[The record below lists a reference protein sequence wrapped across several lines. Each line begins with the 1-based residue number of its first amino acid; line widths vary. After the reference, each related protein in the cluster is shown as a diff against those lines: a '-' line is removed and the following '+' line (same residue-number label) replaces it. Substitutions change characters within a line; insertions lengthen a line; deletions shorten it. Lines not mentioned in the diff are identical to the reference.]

1 MREKKLI
8 EGITQLFLL
17 NGFIREYIKLC
28 LGYIKLCL
36 GYIQGY
42 LKRMD
47 ARRKMATLK
56 LFRFLNDPCHTFI
69 NNVENIDTVSARLQ
83 IIC

>member
-28 LGYIKLCL
+28 LGISKKN
-36 GYIQGY
+36 GRSEKNG
-42 LKRMD
+42 D
-47 ARRKMATLK
+47 
-56 LFRFLNDPCHTFI
+56 FE
-69 NNVENIDTVSARLQ
+69 VVSVFK
-83 IIC
+83 

>member
-17 NGFIREYIKLC
+17 NGFIRE
-28 LGYIKLCL
+28 YIKLCL